1 MVDGCKNRN
10 IMKKFISA
18 LIFATVVAFGL
29 ASCSKTDPNL
39 EKISGEWYWQG
50 TEQGVTLEVYL
61 AFNTNGSFELYQKL
75 GDGAFRH
82 YAGTYTFDGETLK
95 GVYSDKTAWAHD
107 YIVSLS
113 GDNMTMTYVGKEVS
127 ITYVRKTI
135 PFTVRHHHT
144 EPLKSM
150 ADDYVPFL

>member
-29 ASCSKTDPNL
+29 VSCSKTDPNL

-61 AFNTNGSFELYQKL
+61 AL
-75 GDGAFRH
+75 D
-82 YAGTYTFDGETLK
+82 
-95 GVYSDKTAWAHD
+95 
-107 YIVSLS
+107 
-113 GDNMTMTYVGKEVS
+113 
-127 ITYVRKTI
+127 RKS
-135 PFTVRHHHT
+135 V
-144 EPLKSM
+144 
-150 ADDYVPFL
+150 V